1 MWSKAT
7 SSSGREYYF
16 NSLTGETSWE
26 LNKAMVISPPPPP
39 PPQTE
44 EQELEDFAKSCGWNG
59 LCILKDYETKKRWG
73 ARNYTSEW
81 NGGRSPHRGETW
93 VNDDRIEHFKQEW
106 SGTWAHSPA
115 GKFADFEHGS
125 PICCKVIY
133 KYKAGRPGTGAWS
146 GKNSPLCIKGKNTE
160 DKDYFPEHFYPC
172 PSCDPEYWKRAKK
185 LSLLPKKLIDE
196 ANSVLGLVPVTPRE
210 PQPSNPSPG
219 NVCRMIPGTNAACT
233 ILYDMVIKQQKII
246 DEMSHK
252 ISALESRTTPL
263 RPPPPPPPPPQTQ
276 PSSAIHP
283 PPHRAPPPPYT
294 E

>member
-1 MWSKAT
+1 MWCKAT
-7 SSSGREYYF
+7 SSTGREYYF
-16 NSLTGETSWE
+16 NSVTGETSWE
-26 LNKAMVISPPPPP
+26 LNKTMAMGPPPPP
-39 PPQTE
+39 PLQTE
-44 EQELEDFAKSCGWNG
+44 QQELEDFAKCCGWNG

-73 ARNYTSEW
+73 ANNYNSEW

-93 VNDDRIEHFKQEW
+93 VNDDRVARFQQEW
-106 SGTWAHSPA
+106 SNTWRPPG
-115 GKFADFEHGS
+115 GKFAEFELGS

-133 KYKAGRPGTGAWS
+133 KYKCEWS
-146 GKNSPLCIKGKNTE
+146 GCELSGTKSPLCIKGKNTE

-185 LSLLPKKLIDE
+185 LRLLPKKMIDE
-196 ANSVLGLVPVTPRE
+196 ANSVLGLVPVIPRE
-210 PQPSNPSPG
+210 SKPFNPSPG
-219 NVCRMIPGTNAACT
+219 NVCRMVPGTNAACT

-252 ISALESRTTPL
+252 ISALESRSSAPRL
-263 RPPPPPPPPPQTQ
+263 PPRPPLPPQTQ

>member
-26 LNKAMVISPPPPP
+26 LNKTMVISPPPPP

-59 LCILKDYETKKRWG
+59 LCILKDYEPKKRWG
-73 ARNYTSEW
+73 GEGGTRASSEW
-81 NGGRSPHRGETW
+81 NGGRRFSENCSTW
-93 VNDDRIEHFKQEW
+93 KNDDRIEKFSNEW
-106 SGTWAHSPA
+106 KNPWAHTIE
-115 GKFADFEHGS
+115 GYFNDFEEGS
-125 PICCKVIY
+125 PICCRVVFKHMSRL
-133 KYKAGRPGTGAWS
+133 KRSAPT
-146 GKNSPLCIKGKNTE
+146 SPLCIKGKNTE

-263 RPPPPPPPPPQTQ
+263 RPRPPPPPPPQTQ